1 MRWGRV
7 SILFTGVV
15 SANVCNWAGL
25 KQDGGTWFE
34 SITGMAD
41 IQTLEA
47 ASQPS
52 GSALAG
58 SCNQEPEPNIE
69 LRHAD
74 VRCKC

>member
-1 MRWGRV
+1 
-7 SILFTGVV
+7 
-15 SANVCNWAGL
+15 
-25 KQDGGTWFE
+25 
-34 SITGMAD
+34 MAD